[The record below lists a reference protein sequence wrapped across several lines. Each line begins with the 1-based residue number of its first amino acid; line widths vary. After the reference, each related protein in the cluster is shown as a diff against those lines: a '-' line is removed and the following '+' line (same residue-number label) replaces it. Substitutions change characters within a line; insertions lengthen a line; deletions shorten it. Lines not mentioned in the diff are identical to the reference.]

1 MLIYIPE
8 ISERIHKN
16 LVTMLVSRKNTETE
30 GSEDLFFTLLYLLN
44 LINIDYY
51 IPKTKYFIK

>member
-16 LVTMLVSRKNTETE
+16 LVTTLVSRKNTETE
-30 GSEDLFFTLLYLLN
+30 GSEDLFFTLLYLVN

>member
-16 LVTMLVSRKNTETE
+16 LVTTLVSRKNTETE